1 MLDRTVAPAATP
13 INEIKIPLAE
23 KSILANGIPLYS
35 LNIASQ
41 EAVKIDLILQ
51 SGVVQEDLNGQ
62 SFMAS
67 KMLLEG
73 TSKLSSSEIA
83 EKLDFYGAF
92 VDISSGF
99 DNFTF
104 TVYTLN
110 KFVKEVLFIVQ
121 ELLSDSIWP
130 EEEFELAKKIKLQ
143 ELQINNEKSNIVASK
158 QFRRNLFGSD
168 HPYGTILT
176 ASNISELSREDSLS
190 FFQNKLLSS
199 PQIIVSGKVT
209 KEVTETI
216 GDAFGQLQISE
227 NPVSSGSLGV
237 LKKNDLVSK
246 DGMQSS
252 IRIGQMSLDR
262 NHKDVHLLSV
272 TNSVFGGYFGSRL
285 MKNIREDKGYTYGIY
300 SSIAH
305 LNEAAFQVISTD
317 VKREFTQNT
326 IDEIF
331 KEIRLLKSEMVGESE
346 LRAATN
352 YLLGQFLS
360 SLDSPFNIATKFKSV
375 LLAGVDYQ
383 YYYDYLDTLK
393 SVTPD
398 QILETANKYFNEDD
412 LVQVIVGDLS

>member
-73 TSKLSSSEIA
+73 TSKLGSSEIA

-92 VDISSGF
+92 VDINSGF

-110 KFVKEVLFIVQ
+110 KFVKEVLSIVQ

-158 QFRRNLFGSD
+158 QFRRNLFGEN

-176 ASNISELSREDSLS
+176 PSDISELSREDSLS

-209 KEVTETI
+209 NEVTETI
-216 GDAFGQLQISE
+216 GDAFGQLHVSE
-227 NPVSSGSLGV
+227 NPVSTGSFTI
-237 LKKNDLVSK
+237 LKNNDLVRK

-305 LNEAAFQVISTD
+305 LNEAAFQVISAD

-331 KEIRLLKSEMVGESE
+331 KEMRLLKSELVGENE

-398 QILETANKYFNEDD
+398 QILDTANKYFNEDD
-412 LVQVIVGDLS
+412 LVQVVVGDLS